1 MECNRAE
8 DEAVAATTAKK
19 LPIIDLRCDDKTTA
33 TALRQA
39 CVEFGFFYI
48 VNHGITDEQFA
59 ELFEQA
65 KLFFAL
71 PLEEKERCNIDR
83 STNRG
88 YIEYGSERNNP
99 VKQTTGGTKEGYHMG
114 NEMTAERAKASGEVH
129 RANKWPQEAV
139 VPHFKTT
146 MIDYYNTIC
155 AVGMKLLRIV
165 ALALDMEADYFHQ
178 FFTKHIALL
187 RVLHYDETL
196 SKPDEGLF
204 GAGEHTDFGML
215 TLLKTD
221 DVPGLQIQWP
231 DGEWVDVAP
240 IEGAIVVN
248 IADMLERWTNGMFKS
263 TLHRVLNT
271 TGRERYSAPFFFDCN
286 ADATIECL
294 PTCCSSESPAKYEPI
309 LSGEYLLKKLKEIYP
324 EG

>member
-1 MECNRAE
+1 MESDRE
-8 DEAVAATTAKK
+8 DAAVAASTAKK
-19 LPIIDLRCDDKTTA
+19 ELPIIDLSCDDKTTA

-71 PLEEKERCNIDR
+71 PLEEKEKCSIDI
-83 STNRG
+83 STNIG
-88 YIEYGSERNNP
+88 YIGFGSERNNP
-99 VKQTTGGTKEGYHMG
+99 VKEILGSTKEGYHIG
-114 NEMTAERAKASGEVH
+114 KEMTAEQAEASGEMH

-139 VPHFKTT
+139 VPHFKST
-146 MIDYYNTIC
+146 MIDYFKAIC

-178 FFTKHIALL
+178 FFTKHIAKL
-187 RVLHYDETL
+187 RILHYNETL
-196 SKPDEGLF
+196 SNPEEGLY
-204 GAGEHTDFGML
+204 GAGEHTDLGML

-240 IEGAIVVN
+240 IKGAIVVN

-271 TGRERYSAPFFFDCN
+271 TGRERYSSPFDCN
-286 ADATIECL
+286 TDATIECL
-294 PTCCSSESPAKYEPI
+294 PTCCSSENPAKYEPI
-309 LSGEYLLKKLKEIYP
+309 LSGEYLLKKVNAIYAD
-324 EG
+324 G